1 MGNVV
6 LTGGSSL
13 FAGLSER
20 LANELA
26 RNFAH
31 VRTHSVLRFSSPF
44 STSTPPLLSP
54 LMMPSIVL
62 DVTFRHLW
70 PSLLTRA
77 HNF

>member
-31 VRTHSVLRFSSPF
+31 VRTYPVLRFSSPF
-44 STSTPPLLSP
+44 QLQHL
-54 LMMPSIVL
+54 PSY
-62 DVTFRHLW
+62 H
-70 PSLLTRA
+70 P
-77 HNF
+77 